1 MVPSLPPSLAKVKR
15 KPLGQWS
22 QRPGSSQKPYS
33 EMVGKSPSLKVTSVP
48 AGEVTCIFLAALS
61 SFEAA
66 STRSRSASVGTAR
79 TSTSGGSTAR
89 RIFVPESRI
98 SICSGENSSSIKS
111 RTMSLFFMAA
121 SATGLLVS
129 GVSPR

>member
-33 EMVGKSPSLKVTSVP
+33 VMTGNSPSWNVTFVP
-48 AGEVTCIFLAALS
+48 AGDVTCILLAFLS
-61 SFEAA
+61 SFDAS
-66 STRSRSASVGTAR
+66 STRLRSASVGTAR
-79 TSTSGGSTAR
+79 TRTSGGSTAS
-89 RIFVPESRI
+89 RIFVPDSRI

-111 RTMSLFFMAA
+111 RTRSLFFIAA
-121 SATGLLVS
+121 SAAGLLVR
-129 GVSPR
+129 GVAPR